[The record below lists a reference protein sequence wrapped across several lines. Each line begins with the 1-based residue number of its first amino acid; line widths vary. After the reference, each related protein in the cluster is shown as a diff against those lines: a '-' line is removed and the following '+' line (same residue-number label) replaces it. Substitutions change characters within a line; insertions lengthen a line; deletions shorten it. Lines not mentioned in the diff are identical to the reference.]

1 MTWKFKN
8 NAHTL
13 ALILGTMLALVFFA
27 GFEPLLA
34 KGPADAAPI
43 PVAQLPMEAQ
53 STLKLIANGGPF
65 PHARDGVIF
74 GNYEK
79 LLPMHARGYYHEY
92 TVPTPGA
99 RTRGAR
105 RIICGGVKSSIAE
118 CYYSDDHYQSFRKI
132 VS

>member
-1 MTWKFKN
+1 
-8 NAHTL
+8 
-13 ALILGTMLALVFFA
+13 LVFFA